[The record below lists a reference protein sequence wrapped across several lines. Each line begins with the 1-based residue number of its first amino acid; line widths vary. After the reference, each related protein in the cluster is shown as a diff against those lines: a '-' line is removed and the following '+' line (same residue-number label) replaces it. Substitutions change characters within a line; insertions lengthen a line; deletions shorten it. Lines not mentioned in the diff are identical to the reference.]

1 MLTLIISLTLLLSV
15 LLILVVLMQNTK
27 GGLGAV
33 SGSSATS
40 QLVGV
45 KKASDFL
52 EKATWILIV
61 AIFLLSIGANALLKG
76 TGDDTIQESAIGIDV
91 EAPVSQQAT
100 PSLPAPAATEESGE
114 ALFEEATEEA
124 TE

>member
-1 MLTLIISLTLLLSV
+1 MLTLVISLTLILSV

-52 EKATWILIV
+52 EKTTWVLIV
-61 AIFLLSIGANALLKG
+61 AIFLLSVGANAILQK
-76 TGDDTIQESAIGIDV
+76 DVIDPEESAIGIDV
-91 EAPVSQQAT
+91 EAPVSSQPLAPT
-100 PSLPAPAATEESGE
+100 TSPSEENGD
-114 ALFEEATEEA
+114 ALFQEENKT
-124 TE
+124 TK